1 MKKLCVAALALAL
14 CLLLAACG
22 GEEEAPPVELDLDSI
37 AAALADSGQLREP
50 LEPQDPELVAG
61 QLSLYEDRIG
71 AGEEDLAD
79 ARFSMT
85 LGVAADQFLLLKA
98 ADEEAADRLEAALA
112 TYAEDQRSA
121 FEFYAPEE
129 AHLLDDP
136 VIERRGVYLLFAV
149 GEDRGALAE
158 LCGRLMDG
166 ETVEP
171 PPRTEPPA
179 SSPGPS
185 AGPELSASP
194 EPEGAPV
201 TGPSEPFS
209 PEELEAARQAALTY
223 YAGTVFQVHG
233 LVFEEQ
239 MGDTAGFTV
248 QCSKGGVRQDPD
260 RSIVLELRD
269 GVWSVVSEGY

>member
-1 MKKLCVAALALAL
+1 MKKLCAASLALAL

-22 GEEEAPPVELDLDSI
+22 GEETPPAELDLDSI

-98 ADEEAADRLEAALA
+98 ADGTAADRLAAALA
-112 TYAEDQRSA
+112 
-121 FEFYAPEE
+121 
-129 AHLLDDP
+129 
-136 VIERRGVYLLFAV
+136 
-149 GEDRGALAE
+149 
-158 LCGRLMDG
+158 
-166 ETVEP
+166 
-171 PPRTEPPA
+171 
-179 SSPGPS
+179 
-185 AGPELSASP
+185 
-194 EPEGAPV
+194 
-201 TGPSEPFS
+201 
-209 PEELEAARQAALTY
+209 Y

-269 GVWSVVSEGY
+269 GVWRVVSEGY